1 MRARFNE
8 GGKGK
13 VSEMDQGETIRY
25 WQTKSM
31 EERFQAILDIRKFY
45 YEVIRPGTGATRLDR
60 SVGGVRSL
68 RD

>member
-1 MRARFNE
+1 M

-13 VSEMDQGETIRY
+13 VSQPDPGEMVRY
-25 WQTKSM
+25 WQSRSI
-31 EERFQAILDIRKFY
+31 EERIEAIFEIRKFY

-60 SVGGVRSL
+60 TVGGTRSL